1 MKQIFL
7 IVLMFG
13 HINFFQ
19 PLLAGAPTAV
29 PVTLVIRQADGSPA
43 AGETVQLI
51 RHPEM
56 TVYTAVTDA
65 TGRCTLTVPRGLY
78 EVGFQAT
85 LDGVSALA
93 VAESGLGGFGLTVGE
108 TPVTYHFTLQ
118 PDSHVY
124 FDGAPDAA
132 IPVPVI
138 PNLADLHVIGGAGE
152 ATPPPLPIAPM
163 PIAPMPK
170 ITPAAASQAPAVAT
184 AKPEPETAVTTT
196 LVILLISLIGMALGV
211 TGAIVSRRW
220 R

>member
-7 IVLMFG
+7 IVLILG

-19 PLLAGAPTAV
+19 PLLAWTPTAV
-29 PVTLVIRQADGSPA
+29 PVTLIIRQADGSPA
-43 AGETVQLI
+43 AGETVHLI

-118 PDSHVY
+118 PDSYVY

-138 PNLADLHVIGGAGE
+138 PHLADLHVIGGAGE
-152 ATPPPLPIAPM
+152 ATPTPLPIAPV
-163 PIAPMPK
+163 PK
-170 ITPAAASQAPAVAT
+170 VTTAAASQAPTVAT

-196 LVILLISLIGMALGV
+196 LVILLISLIGMAMGV